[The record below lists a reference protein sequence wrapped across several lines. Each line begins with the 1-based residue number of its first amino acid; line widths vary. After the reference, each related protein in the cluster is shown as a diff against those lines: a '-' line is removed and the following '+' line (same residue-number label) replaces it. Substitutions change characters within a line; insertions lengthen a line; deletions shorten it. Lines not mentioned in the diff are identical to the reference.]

1 MAPLGLLVLALIGL
15 SVIVVVRRA
24 RRRALRRRLMTEPLP
39 EEWERILKQNVPL
52 YSRLP
57 DAVQR
62 QLRGL
67 INIFLYEKR
76 FEGCGGLE
84 ITDEVRVTVAAQ
96 ACILLLNRKTDF
108 YPRLS
113 SILVY
118 PGAYVAKE
126 VWRTP
131 AGFEVEEESVRL
143 GESWDSGTVVLA
155 WDNVKHGAGDWKDGH
170 NVVLHEFAHRLDQQD
185 GTADGAPI
193 LEQRSRYVSW
203 ARTLS
208 REFEQLQ
215 KRAKRGRKTVMDEYG
230 ATDPAEFFAV
240 ATETFFEKSRQMKK
254 KHPELYSELR
264 SYYKLDPATWPRK
277 MET

>member
-1 MAPLGLLVLALIGL
+1 MVPLGLLVLALIGL
-15 SVIVVVRRA
+15 SVIVVVRRG

-84 ITDEVRVTVAAQ
+84 ITDEIRVTVAAQ

-118 PGAYVAKE
+118 PVAYMAKE
-126 VWRTP
+126 VWQTP
-131 AGFEVEEESVRL
+131 AGFEV
-143 GESWDSGTVVLA
+143 
-155 WDNVKHGAGDWKDGH
+155 
-170 NVVLHEFAHRLDQQD
+170 
-185 GTADGAPI
+185 
-193 LEQRSRYVSW
+193 
-203 ARTLS
+203 
-208 REFEQLQ
+208 
-215 KRAKRGRKTVMDEYG
+215 
-230 ATDPAEFFAV
+230 
-240 ATETFFEKSRQMKK
+240 
-254 KHPELYSELR
+254 
-264 SYYKLDPATWPRK
+264 
-277 MET
+277 